1 MTVLITLTTVGADS
15 GPTYNLYSS
24 PDGTTFTPFATGITK
39 LALLAGY
46 PDTVPDGTTT
56 IRVTSIGTLCT
67 NSKDLTVGVVPTT
80 TTTTTPSI
88 QGYCVNWTAGNNGNI
103 NMQTVGYID
112 FTVALAG
119 RTIVAGLSTGTVTG
133 YVIAGVGTFTCSIP
147 MTFTTTKAQWNTNSL
162 PAVTDKV
169 LTSLIYS
176 VTAVFSDSDEY
187 IITDEQTN
195 AIVIPGQTTSSFN
208 NCPTTTTSTSSTTT
222 TTTTAAPTVYTYYFS
237 VGRTSSLQACGET
250 IPYDNIFYSDSIAL
264 DLTSILYTNP
274 SLITPVNGGG
284 QWFKDLDSEVAYQ
297 ISTSPTPG
305 EIVDFFNCV
314 P

>member
-39 LALLAGY
+39 VALLAGY

-67 NSKDLTVGVVPTT
+67 NHIDLTVGVVP
-80 TTTTTPSI
+80 
-88 QGYCVNWTAGNNGNI
+88 
-103 NMQTVGYID
+103 
-112 FTVALAG
+112 
-119 RTIVAGLSTGTVTG
+119 
-133 YVIAGVGTFTCSIP
+133 
-147 MTFTTTKAQWNTNSL
+147 
-162 PAVTDKV
+162 
-169 LTSLIYS
+169 
-176 VTAVFSDSDEY
+176 
-187 IITDEQTN
+187 
-195 AIVIPGQTTSSFN
+195 
-208 NCPTTTTSTSSTTT
+208 TT